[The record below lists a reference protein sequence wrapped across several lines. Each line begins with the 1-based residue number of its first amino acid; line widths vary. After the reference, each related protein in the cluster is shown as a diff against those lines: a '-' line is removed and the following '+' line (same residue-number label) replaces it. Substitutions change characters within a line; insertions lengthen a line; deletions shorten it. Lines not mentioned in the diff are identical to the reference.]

1 MSVATME
8 RPSPA
13 VTPQPKPIKSAVA
26 NSPGGADNVEPII
39 TYVPLGETDVINL
52 TLSRVKKFLCVP
64 TKSGK
69 MPTDEQVIKY
79 MMLCKAQSLNPWV
92 NDAYLVGYDGKDGP
106 QFSLITAHQ
115 AFLKRAEASHEFDG
129 IESGVV
135 VVRDGVVTERQ
146 GDMVLPG
153 ETLVGGWARVHRR
166 DRSVP
171 AYDSLALETFDTGR
185 SRWAADPAGMIV
197 KCSEASALRKAFP
210 STLAAMYC
218 KEEMER
224 NRETQTDV
232 VPVVEAR
239 TKTERLTE
247 RLLPQTVS
255 ATQQTVSTPVAKE
268 SEPPPGEESHEEPD
282 GSRNDAVPY
291 WLGLIAEQK
300 DRSSLMRKHESFGG
314 IRADLTTEQQE
325 QIEAAFAA
333 RLGAFAETK

>member
-1 MSVATME
+1 ME
-8 RPSPA
+8 RPA
-13 VTPQPKPIKSAVA
+13 TAAPQNAKPTTAIA
-26 NSPGGADNVEPII
+26 NKPPETVIS
-39 TYVPLGETDVINL
+39 YVPLGESESISL
-52 TLSRVKKFLCVP
+52 TLSRVKQFLCLP
-64 TKSGK
+64 TRSGK

-129 IESGVV
+129 LESGVV
-135 VVRDGVVTERQ
+135 VLRGETITERQ

-153 ETLVGGWARVHRR
+153 EVLVGGWARVHRR

-171 AYDSLALETFDTGR
+171 SFDSLALKTFDTGR

-197 KCSEASALRKAFP
+197 KCCEASALRKAFP

-224 NRETQTDV
+224 NRETQSDP
-232 VPVVEAR
+232 VPAVEAR

-247 RLLPQTVS
+247 RLLTQTVS
-255 ATQQTVSTPVAKE
+255 EKPAEVVPR
-268 SEPPPGEESHEEPD
+268 GEESQEPPAED
-282 GSRNDAVPY
+282 LVPY
-291 WLGLIAEQK
+291 WLGVIADVK
-300 DRSSLMRKHESFGG
+300 DQPALMRKHEQFDGVRSN
-314 IRADLTTEQQE
+314 LTTEQQE
-325 QIEAAFAA
+325 QVESAFAA
-333 RLGAFAETK
+333 RLGEFK